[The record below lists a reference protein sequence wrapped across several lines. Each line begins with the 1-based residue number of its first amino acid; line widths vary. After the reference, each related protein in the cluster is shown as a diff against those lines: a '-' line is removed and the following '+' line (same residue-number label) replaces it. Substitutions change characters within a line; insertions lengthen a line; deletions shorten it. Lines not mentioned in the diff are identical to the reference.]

1 MLKIND
7 KEIISHGI
15 VLETVLPPEAI
26 GYRNEWASLDGLPAR
41 FVSSYYQAYI
51 RKVRLRIFGET
62 KRDVNALRSDLI
74 GRLVTESVAKI
85 QFRHEPT
92 YELGKLEELNTGA
105 WEAGSLPIEAIF
117 LCPYGVS
124 FGDTHEETIGAVT
137 VAGTAKTP
145 PVFTINPTGENL
157 EISNGAEHIR
167 LEGITTGEIVID
179 CNKRTI
185 TQGSA
190 NIREKLTIE
199 SRYFDL
205 APGPN
210 NLIIT
215 GGTGKVRW
223 TDRWI

>member
-41 FVSSYYQAYI
+41 FVTSYHQAYI
-51 RKVRLRIFGET
+51 RKVGLRIFGET
-62 KRDVNALRSDLI
+62 KREANKLRSILI

-92 YELGKLEELNTGA
+92 YELGKLEELNTGL
-105 WEAGSLPIEAIF
+105 WEAGTLPIEAIF

-124 FGDTHEETIGAVT
+124 FGEEQEKAIGTVM

-145 PVFTINPTGENL
+145 PIFTINPTGENL
-157 EISNGAEHIR
+157 EISNGSEHIR

-179 CNKRTI
+179 CNKRAI
-185 TQGSA
+185 TQGSS

-205 APGPN
+205 VPGEN
-210 NLIIT
+210 TLQIT

>member
-1 MLKIND
+1 LLKIND

-41 FVSSYYQAYI
+41 FVSSYHQAYI
-51 RKVRLRIFGET
+51 RKVGLRVFGET
-62 KRDVNALRSDLI
+62 KREANKLRSILI

-105 WEAGSLPIEAIF
+105 WEAGSLPIEAVF

-124 FGDTHEETIGAVT
+124 FGEDHEEAIGAVT
-137 VAGTAKTP
+137 VTGTAKTP
-145 PVFTINPTGENL
+145 PIFTVTPTGENL
-157 EISNGAEHIR
+157 EVSNGTEHIR
-167 LEGITTGEIVID
+167 LENITTGEIVID

-185 TQGSA
+185 TQGST

-205 APGPN
+205 VPGEN
-210 NLIIT
+210 TLQIT